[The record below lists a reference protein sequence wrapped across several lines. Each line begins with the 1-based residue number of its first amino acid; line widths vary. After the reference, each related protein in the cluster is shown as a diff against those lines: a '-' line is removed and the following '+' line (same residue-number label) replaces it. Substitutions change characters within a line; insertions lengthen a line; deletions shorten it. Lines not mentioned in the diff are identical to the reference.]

1 VSASGLA
8 GQVERWA
15 IGLMELLGAPGAG
28 LAIAVE
34 NLFPPLPSELILPL
48 AGFAA
53 ANGTM
58 SLAGAILWT
67 TAGSV
72 VGALILYAIGARMG
86 VQPLR
91 AAAERLPLLDAAD
104 IDRASD
110 WFAARGPRAVLLGRM
125 VPIVRSLVSIP
136 AGVQRMHPVTF
147 VLYTAVGSLIWN
159 SAFVLAGYHLGVRW
173 EAVTTVAGTYSR
185 VTLLVIAGGAC
196 AVLCRRLWVA
206 RRTRGLRIGVD
217 GDR

>member
-91 AAAERLPLLDAAD
+91 GAAD